1 MSKKEQYVA
10 AIDIGTTKI
19 VAIVGKKNEN
29 GKIEILGLSKAPSKG
44 VKRGVVLNIEETVG
58 AIQQTVDDVQK
69 RSGIV
74 FTEVFVGIAGQHIKS
89 MKNRGYIIRE
99 NYEDEI
105 HKEEVFR
112 LMEDMH
118 KIHIDIGEEII
129 HVIPQNF
136 IVDNETGVKSP
147 IGMCGRRLE
156 ANFHIVIGQVAA
168 AKNIEKCIRKANLT
182 VKDLILEPLAS
193 SDAVL
198 TEDEKEAG
206 VVLVDIGG
214 GTTDVAVYYDNIIRH
229 TAVIPFGGNV
239 VTKDIKEGC
248 AILQRYAEQLKIQYG
263 SALGDMA
270 PGDKV
275 VSIPGISGREPKEIS
290 FKSLAYIIQ
299 SRMEE
304 IIDAINFEIQVSGYA
319 DKLAAGVVIT
329 GGGAML
335 KHLPQLMKFKTA
347 MDVRIGLPNKHL
359 AGSARNEINQ
369 PMYATS
375 VGLIMRGFDFLE
387 TYKKSFNAGSAE
399 DFAKQKPVT
408 PVMQEE
414 PSVRIEQPEQPAKPV
429 MEEVFSTGE
438 NHVSTHPDPDKVSL
452 GDKIKS
458 ILSKMFEVE
467 DQKIG

>member
-1 MSKKEQYVA
+1 MNKKEQYVA

-29 GKIEILGLSKAPSKG
+29 DKIEILGLSKAISKG
-44 VKRGVVLNIEETVG
+44 VKRGVVLNIEDTVN
-58 AIQQTVDDVQK
+58 AIQTTVDDVQK
-69 RSGIV
+69 RSGIL
-74 FTEVFVGIAGQHIKS
+74 FSEVFVGIAGQHIKS
-89 MKNRGYIIRE
+89 MKNRGYITRD

-105 HKEEVFR
+105 KKEEVFR
-112 LMEDMH
+112 LIEDMH

-168 AKNIEKCIRKANLT
+168 AKNIEKCVRKANLT
-182 VKDLILEPLAS
+182 VKDMILEPLAS

-198 TEDEKEAG
+198 TDDEKEAG

-229 TAVIPFGGNV
+229 TAVIPLGGNV

-248 AILQRYAEQLKIQYG
+248 AILQRHAEQLKLQYG
-263 SALGDMA
+263 SALGDIA
-270 PGDKV
+270 PEDKV

-290 FKSLAYIIQ
+290 FRSLAYIIQ

-304 IIDAINFEIQVSGYA
+304 IIDFVNFEIQNSGYA

-335 KHLPQLMKFKTA
+335 RHLPQLMKFKTA
-347 MDVRIGLPNKHL
+347 MDVRIGLPNEHL
-359 AGSARNEINQ
+359 AGTGKNEINQ
-369 PMYATS
+369 PMYATA
-375 VGLIMRGFDFLE
+375 VGLIMRGFDYLD
-387 TYKKSFNAGSAE
+387 TYKKSFSAGKQEEFVRPPKVEFEVKEEVRSEAE
-399 DFAKQKPVT
+399 APEEY
-408 PVMQEE
+408 QEE
-414 PSVRIEQPEQPAKPV
+414 PK
-429 MEEVFSTGE
+429 T
-438 NHVSTHPDPDKVSL
+438 SL
-452 GDKIKS
+452 TEKIRMMM
-458 ILSKMFEVE
+458 SKMFEVE
-467 DQKIG
+467 DSAIN

>member
-1 MSKKEQYVA
+1 MSSKTQYVA

-19 VAIVGKKNEN
+19 VAIVGTKNES
-29 GKIEILGLSKAPSKG
+29 GKIEILGLSKALSKG
-44 VKRGVVLNIEETVG
+44 VKRGVVLNIEETVN
-58 AIQQTVDDVQK
+58 AIQTTVEDVQK
-69 RSGIV
+69 RSGIL
-74 FTEVFVGIAGQHIKS
+74 FSEVFVGIAGQHIKS
-89 MKNRGYIIRE
+89 MKSRGYITRDA
-99 NYEDEI
+99 YEDEI
-105 HKEEVFR
+105 KKDEVFR
-112 LMEDMH
+112 LIEDMH

-168 AKNIEKCIRKANLT
+168 AKNIEKCIRKAGLT
-182 VKDLILEPLAS
+182 VKDMILEPLAS

-198 TEDEKEAG
+198 TDDEKEAG

-239 VTKDIKEGC
+239 ITKDIKEGC
-248 AILQRYAEQLKIQYG
+248 AILQRHAELLKIQYG
-263 SALGDMA
+263 SALGDIA
-270 PGDKV
+270 PDDKV

-304 IIDAINFEIQVSGYA
+304 IIDIVNFEIQNSGYA
-319 DKLAAGVVIT
+319 DKLAAGIVIT

-347 MDVRIGLPNKHL
+347 MDVRIGIPNEHL
-359 AGSARNEINQ
+359 TGNSRNEINQ
-369 PMYATS
+369 PMYATA
-375 VGLIMRGFDFLE
+375 VGLIMKGFEYLE
-387 TYKKSFNAGSAE
+387 TYKKSFSAGPKE
-399 DFAKQKPVT
+399 DFARFNRKNFEEE
-408 PVMQEE
+408 QEK
-414 PSVRIEQPEQPAKPV
+414 SSEQAEIRH
-429 MEEVFSTGE
+429 EEE
-438 NHVSTHPDPDKVSL
+438 RVSL
-452 GDKIKS
+452 TDKIKQMLQK
-458 ILSKMFEVE
+458 IFEVE
-467 DQKIG
+467 DEKIS

>member
-1 MSKKEQYVA
+1 
-10 AIDIGTTKI
+10 
-19 VAIVGKKNEN
+19 
-29 GKIEILGLSKAPSKG
+29 
-44 VKRGVVLNIEETVG
+44 
-58 AIQQTVDDVQK
+58 
-69 RSGIV
+69 
-74 FTEVFVGIAGQHIKS
+74 
-89 MKNRGYIIRE
+89 
-99 NYEDEI
+99 
-105 HKEEVFR
+105 
-112 LMEDMH
+112 MH

-168 AKNIEKCIRKANLT
+168 AKNIEKCIRKANLI
-182 VKDLILEPLAS
+182 VKDMILEPLAS

-198 TEDEKEAG
+198 TDDEKEAG

-248 AILQRYAEQLKIQYG
+248 AILQRHAEQLKIQYG
-263 SALGDMA
+263 SALGDIA
-270 PGDKV
+270 PEDKV

-304 IIDAINFEIQVSGYA
+304 IIDAVNFEIQNSGYA

-347 MDVRIGLPNKHL
+347 MDVRIGLPNEHL
-359 AGSARNEINQ
+359 AGSAKNEINQ

-375 VGLIMRGFDFLE
+375 VGLIMRGFEYLE
-387 TYKKSFNAGSAE
+387 TYKKTFNAGNSEEYVKPKSVAVEQNEE
-399 DFAKQKPVT
+399 DEEETFAPPVQ
-408 PVMQEE
+408 QEE
-414 PSVRIEQPEQPAKPV
+414 KI
-429 MEEVFSTGE
+429 
-438 NHVSTHPDPDKVSL
+438 SL
-452 GDKIKS
+452 TEKIKTM
-458 ILSKMFEVE
+458 LSKMFEVE
-467 DQKIG
+467 DQPINK

>member
-1 MSKKEQYVA
+1 MNRKEQYVA

-29 GKIEILGLSKAPSKG
+29 GKIEILGLSKALSKG
-44 VKRGVVLNIEETVG
+44 VKRGVVLNIEETVN
-58 AIQQTVDDVQK
+58 AIETTVQDVQK
-69 RSGIV
+69 RSGII
-74 FTEVFVGIAGQHIKS
+74 FSEVFVGIAGQHIKS
-89 MKNRGYIIRE
+89 MKNRGYIIRDA
-99 NYEDEI
+99 YEEEI
-105 HKEEVFR
+105 KKEEVFK
-112 LMEDMH
+112 LIDDMH

-168 AKNIEKCIRKANLT
+168 AKNIERCIRKAELT
-182 VKDLILEPLAS
+182 VKDMILEPLAS

-198 TEDEKEAG
+198 TDDEKEAG

-214 GTTDVAVYYDNIIRH
+214 GTTDVAVYYDNVIRH

-248 AILQRYAEQLKIQYG
+248 AILQRHAEQLKIQYG
-263 SALGDMA
+263 SALGDIA
-270 PGDKV
+270 PDDKV
-275 VSIPGISGREPKEIS
+275 VSIPGIGGREPKEIS

-304 IIDAINFEIQVSGYA
+304 IIDAVNFEIQNSGYA
-319 DKLAAGVVIT
+319 DRIAAGVVIT

-347 MDVRIGLPNKHL
+347 MDVRIGLPNEHL
-359 AGSARNEINQ
+359 AGSSRNEINQ
-369 PMYATS
+369 PMYATA
-375 VGLIMRGFDFLE
+375 VGLIMRGFEFLE
-387 TYKKSFNAGSAE
+387 EYKKVFDAG
-399 DFAKQKPVT
+399 K
-408 PVMQEE
+408 QEE
-414 PSVRIEQPEQPAKPV
+414 FIRSKTVVVEKEIKREPEPEPEQ
-429 MEEVFSTGE
+429 EEAEVAAEKKFTRSADE
-438 NHVSTHPDPDKVSL
+438 YEKVSL
-452 GDKIKS
+452 TDKIKS
-458 ILSKMFEVE
+458 MLTHMFEVE
-467 DQKIG
+467 DNPIK

>member
-1 MSKKEQYVA
+1 MNKKAQFVA

-29 GKIEILGLSKAPSKG
+29 GKIEILGLSKALSKG
-44 VKRGVVLNIEETVG
+44 VKRGVVLNIEETVT
-58 AIQQTVDDVQK
+58 AIQTTVDDVQR
-69 RSGIV
+69 RSGMW
-74 FTEVFVGIAGQHIKS
+74 FSEVFVGIAGQHIKS

-99 NYEDEI
+99 FYEEVI
-105 HKEEVFR
+105 KKEEVFR
-112 LMEDMH
+112 LIEDMH

-136 IVDNETGVKSP
+136 IVDNETGIKSP
-147 IGMCGRRLE
+147 IGICGRRLE

-168 AKNIEKCIRKANLT
+168 AKNIEKCIRKADLKL
-182 VKDLILEPLAS
+182 KDMILEPLAS
-193 SDAVL
+193 ADAVL

-214 GTTDVAVYYDNIIRH
+214 GTTDVAVFYDNIIRH

-248 AILQRYAEQLKIQYG
+248 GILQRYAEQLKIQYG
-263 SALGDMA
+263 SALGDLA
-270 PGDKV
+270 PDNKV

-304 IIDAINFEIQVSGYA
+304 IIDAVNFEIQNSGFA
-319 DKLAAGVVIT
+319 DKLAAGVVMT

-347 MDVRIGLPNKHL
+347 MDVRIGLPNEHL

-375 VGLIMRGFDFLE
+375 VGLIMRGFDHLE
-387 TYKKSFNAGSAE
+387 TYKVGFDIKPTVEYIKPKSDHIATPTEKKNEVEVS
-399 DFAKQKPVT
+399 QPPVI
-408 PVMQEE
+408 EE
-414 PSVRIEQPEQPAKPV
+414 EK
-429 MEEVFSTGE
+429 
-438 NHVSTHPDPDKVSL
+438 
-452 GDKIKS
+452 
-458 ILSKMFEVE
+458 LSFVYKLKKMFEKITE
-467 DQKIG
+467 IDDQSITSSPDDKK

>member
-1 MSKKEQYVA
+1 MNKKEQYVA

-44 VKRGVVLNIEETVG
+44 VKRGVVLNIEETVT
-58 AIQQTVDDVQK
+58 AIETTVEDVQK
-69 RSGIV
+69 RSGIL

-89 MKNRGYIIRE
+89 MKNRGYITRE
-99 NYEDEI
+99 AYDDEI
-105 HKEEVFR
+105 KKEEVFK
-112 LMEDMH
+112 LIEDMH
-118 KIHIDIGEEII
+118 KIHIEIGEEII

-168 AKNIEKCIRKANLT
+168 AKNIEKCIRKANLS
-182 VKDLILEPLAS
+182 VKDMILEPLAS

-198 TEDEKEAG
+198 TDDEKEAG

-248 AILQRYAEQLKIQYG
+248 AILQRHAEQLKIQYG
-263 SALGDMA
+263 SALGDIA
-270 PGDKV
+270 PEDKV

-304 IIDAINFEIQVSGYA
+304 IIDAVNFEIQNSGYA

-347 MDVRIGLPNKHL
+347 MDVRIGMPNEHL
-359 AGSARNEINQ
+359 AGSAKNEINQ

-387 TYKKSFNAGSAE
+387 TYKKPFNAGTKE
-399 DFAKQKPVT
+399 EFAKPKPPVVTQKV
-408 PVMQEE
+408 
-414 PSVRIEQPEQPAKPV
+414 
-429 MEEVFSTGE
+429 EEVEEVEKIAPEPVHEEEKIPLTE
-438 NHVSTHPDPDKVSL
+438 
-452 GDKIKS
+452 KIKI

-467 DQKIG
+467 DQPIK

>member
-1 MSKKEQYVA
+1 MNRKEQYVA

-44 VKRGVVLNIEETVG
+44 VKRGVVLNIEETVN
-58 AIQQTVDDVQK
+58 AIQTTVEDVQK
-69 RSGIV
+69 RSGIL
-74 FTEVFVGIAGQHIKS
+74 FSEVFVGIAGQHIKS
-89 MKNRGYIIRE
+89 MKSRGYIMRDA
-99 NYEDEI
+99 YDDEI
-105 HKEEVFR
+105 QKDEVFR
-112 LMEDMH
+112 LIEDMH

-182 VKDLILEPLAS
+182 VKDMILEPLAS

-198 TEDEKEAG
+198 TDDEKEAG

-248 AILQRYAEQLKIQYG
+248 AILQRHAEQLKIQYG
-263 SALGDMA
+263 SALGDLA
-270 PGDKV
+270 AEDKV

-304 IIDAINFEIQVSGYA
+304 IIDAVNFEIQNSGYS

-335 KHLPQLMKFKTA
+335 KHLTQLMKFKTA
-347 MDVRIGLPNKHL
+347 MDVRIGLPNEHL
-359 AGSARNEINQ
+359 AGSAKNEINQ

-375 VGLIMRGFDFLE
+375 VGLIMRGFDYLE
-387 TYKKSFNAGSAE
+387 TYKKSFNAGVQE
-399 DFAKQKPVT
+399 EFVKPVVIAQHAEEKEEEEEKFA
-408 PVMQEE
+408 PVAPEE
-414 PSVRIEQPEQPAKPV
+414 EKIPLTE
-429 MEEVFSTGE
+429 
-438 NHVSTHPDPDKVSL
+438 
-452 GDKIKS
+452 KIKS
-458 ILSKMFEVE
+458 MLSRMFEVE
-467 DQKIG
+467 DQPIS

>member
-1 MSKKEQYVA
+1 MDKKEQYVA

-19 VAIVGKKNEN
+19 VAIVGKKNGN
-29 GKIEILGLSKAPSKG
+29 GKIEILGLSKALSKG
-44 VKRGVVLNIEETVG
+44 VKRGVVLNIEETVT
-58 AIQQTVDDVQK
+58 AIQTTVDDVQK
-69 RSGIV
+69 RSGIT
-74 FTEVFVGIAGQHIKS
+74 FSEVFVGIAGQHIKS
-89 MKNRGYIIRE
+89 MKNRGYIMRE
-99 NYEDEI
+99 AYDDEI
-105 HKEEVFR
+105 KKEEVFK
-112 LMEDMH
+112 LIEDMH

-136 IVDNETGVKSP
+136 IVDNETGVKNP

-168 AKNIEKCIRKANLT
+168 AKNIEKCIRKVNLT
-182 VKDLILEPLAS
+182 VKDMILEPLAS

-198 TEDEKEAG
+198 TADEKEAG

-248 AILQRYAEQLKIQYG
+248 AILQRHAEQLKIQYG
-263 SALGDMA
+263 SALGDLA
-270 PGDKV
+270 PEDKV

-304 IIDAINFEIQVSGYA
+304 IIDAVNFEIQNSGYA

-347 MDVRIGLPNKHL
+347 MDVRIGLPNEHL
-359 AGSARNEINQ
+359 AGSAKNEINQ

-387 TYKKSFNAGSAE
+387 TYKKSFNAGSKGEFALPKAAVTARKEAE
-399 DFAKQKPVT
+399 EEEALKP
-408 PVMQEE
+408 PAQEE
-414 PSVRIEQPEQPAKPV
+414 EKIPLTE
-429 MEEVFSTGE
+429 
-438 NHVSTHPDPDKVSL
+438 
-452 GDKIKS
+452 KIKT
-458 ILSKMFEVE
+458 ILLKMFEVE
-467 DQKIG
+467 DQSIN

>member
-1 MSKKEQYVA
+1 MNKKEQYVA

-29 GKIEILGLSKAPSKG
+29 GKIEILGLSKALSKG
-44 VKRGVVLNIEETVG
+44 VKRGVVLNIEETVN
-58 AIQQTVDDVQK
+58 AIQTTVDDVQK
-69 RSGIV
+69 RSGIL
-74 FTEVFVGIAGQHIKS
+74 FSEVFVGIAGQHIKS
-89 MKNRGYIIRE
+89 MKNRGYIMRE
-99 NYEDEI
+99 AYDDEI
-105 HKEEVFR
+105 KKEDVFR
-112 LMEDMH
+112 LIEDMH

-182 VKDLILEPLAS
+182 VKDMILEPLAS

-198 TEDEKEAG
+198 TDDEKEAG

-248 AILQRYAEQLKIQYG
+248 AILQRHAEQLKIQYG
-263 SALGDMA
+263 SALGDIA
-270 PGDKV
+270 PEDKV

-304 IIDAINFEIQVSGYA
+304 IIDAVNFEIQNSGYA

-347 MDVRIGLPNKHL
+347 MDVRIGFPNEHL
-359 AGSARNEINQ
+359 AGTAKNEINQ

-375 VGLIMRGFDFLE
+375 VGLIMRGFEYLE
-387 TYKKSFNAGSAE
+387 TYKKTFNAGSPDEFVMPKAAVVDIHEAE
-399 DFAKQKPVT
+399 EEEDAFVPPVR
-408 PVMQEE
+408 EE
-414 PSVRIEQPEQPAKPV
+414 EKIPLTE
-429 MEEVFSTGE
+429 
-438 NHVSTHPDPDKVSL
+438 
-452 GDKIKS
+452 KIKS
-458 ILSKMFEVE
+458 MLSRMFEVE
-467 DQKIG
+467 DQPIK

>member
-1 MSKKEQYVA
+1 MNKKEQYVA

-44 VKRGVVLNIEETVG
+44 VKRGVVLNIEETVN
-58 AIQQTVDDVQK
+58 AIQTTVDDVQK
-69 RSGIV
+69 RSGIL
-74 FTEVFVGIAGQHIKS
+74 FSEVFVGIAGQHIKS
-89 MKNRGYIIRE
+89 MKNRGYIIRDA
-99 NYEDEI
+99 YDDEI
-105 HKEEVFR
+105 KKEEVFR
-112 LMEDMH
+112 LIEDMH

-168 AKNIEKCIRKANLT
+168 AKNIEKCIRKVNLT
-182 VKDLILEPLAS
+182 VKDMILEPLAS

-198 TEDEKEAG
+198 TDDEKEAG

-248 AILQRYAEQLKIQYG
+248 AILQRHAEQLKIQYG
-263 SALGDMA
+263 SALGDIA
-270 PGDKV
+270 PEDKV

-304 IIDAINFEIQVSGYA
+304 IIDAVNFEIQNSGYA

-347 MDVRIGLPNKHL
+347 MDVRIGLPNEHL
-359 AGSARNEINQ
+359 AGTAKNEINQ

-375 VGLIMRGFDFLE
+375 VGLIMRGFEYLE
-387 TYKKSFNAGSAE
+387 TYKKSFNAGIPE
-399 DFAKQKPVT
+399 EFVKPKVAVDNRYNEEEEEAFVP
-408 PVMQEE
+408 PVQEE
-414 PSVRIEQPEQPAKPV
+414 EKI
-429 MEEVFSTGE
+429 
-438 NHVSTHPDPDKVSL
+438 SL
-452 GDKIKS
+452 TDKIKTM
-458 ILSKMFEVE
+458 LSRMFEVE
-467 DQKIG
+467 DQPINK

>member
-1 MSKKEQYVA
+1 MKIKEQYVA

-19 VAIVGKKNEN
+19 VAIVGTKNEN
-29 GKIEILGLSKAPSKG
+29 DKIEILGLSKAPSKG
-44 VKRGVVLNIEETVG
+44 VKRGVVFNIEETVN
-58 AIQQTVDDVQK
+58 AIETTVDDVQK

-74 FTEVFVGIAGQHIKS
+74 FSEVFVGIAGQHIKS
-89 MKNRGYIIRE
+89 MKSRGYITRDA
-99 NYEDEI
+99 YDDEI
-105 HKEEVFR
+105 TKEEVFK
-112 LMEDMH
+112 LIGDMH

-136 IVDNETGVKSP
+136 IVDNETGIKSP
-147 IGMCGRRLE
+147 IGICGRRLE

-168 AKNIEKCIRKANLT
+168 AKNIEKCIRKAGLT
-182 VKDLILEPLAS
+182 VKDMILEPLAS
-193 SDAVL
+193 SDACL

-214 GTTDVAVYYDNIIRH
+214 GTTDVAIYYDNIIRH

-239 VTKDIKEGC
+239 ITKDIKEGC
-248 AILQRYAEQLKIQYG
+248 AILHRHAELLKIQYG
-263 SALGDMA
+263 SALGDIA
-270 PGDKV
+270 PEDKV
-275 VSIPGISGREPKEIS
+275 VSIPGISGRDPKEIS

-304 IIDAINFEIQVSGYA
+304 IIDAVNFEIQNSGYS

-335 KHLPQLMKFKTA
+335 RHLPQLMKFKTA
-347 MDVRIGLPNKHL
+347 MDVRIGLPNEHL
-359 AGSARNEINQ
+359 TGSSKNEINQ

-387 TYKKSFNAGSAE
+387 TYKKSFNAGKKDEFIRPKITIPDE
-399 DFAKQKPVT
+399 DNADQDDNRTEKQT
-408 PVMQEE
+408 SEE
-414 PSVRIEQPEQPAKPV
+414 
-429 MEEVFSTGE
+429 
-438 NHVSTHPDPDKVSL
+438 KVSL
-452 GDKIKS
+452 TDKIKS

-467 DQKIG
+467 DQKIS

>member
-1 MSKKEQYVA
+1 MNKNEQYVA

-29 GKIEILGLSKAPSKG
+29 GKIEILGLSKALSKG
-44 VKRGVVLNIEETVG
+44 VKRGVVLNIEETVN
-58 AIQQTVDDVQK
+58 AIQTTVEDVQK
-69 RSGIV
+69 RSGIM
-74 FTEVFVGIAGQHIKS
+74 FSEVFVGIAGQHIKS
-89 MKNRGYIIRE
+89 MKNRGYIMRE
-99 NYEDEI
+99 AYDDEI
-105 HKEEVFR
+105 KKEEVFK
-112 LMEDMH
+112 LIEDMH

-168 AKNIEKCIRKANLT
+168 AKNIEKCIRKANLI
-182 VKDLILEPLAS
+182 VKDMILEPLAS

-198 TEDEKEAG
+198 TDDEKEAG

-248 AILQRYAEQLKIQYG
+248 AILQRHAEQLKIQYG
-263 SALGDMA
+263 SALGDIA
-270 PGDKV
+270 PDDKV

-304 IIDAINFEIQVSGYA
+304 IIDAVNFEIQNSGYA

-347 MDVRIGLPNKHL
+347 MDVRIGLPNEHL
-359 AGSARNEINQ
+359 AESAKNEINQ

-375 VGLIMRGFDFLE
+375 VGLIMRGFEYLE
-387 TYKKSFNAGSAE
+387 TYKKTFNAGSSEEFVKPKAVIVEQHDE
-399 DFAKQKPVT
+399 DEEESFTAPVQT
-408 PVMQEE
+408 EE
-414 PSVRIEQPEQPAKPV
+414 KI
-429 MEEVFSTGE
+429 
-438 NHVSTHPDPDKVSL
+438 SL
-452 GDKIKS
+452 TDKIKTM
-458 ILSKMFEVE
+458 LSKMFEVE
-467 DQKIG
+467 DQPINK